1 MATIRIT
8 RVLTALILGTTL
20 TAVAGLSPPPALAD
34 PADTTAAPRADGF
47 TYQPL
52 WPFASQDDADRWL
65 RDGAAAGDSPWHA
78 DAATTARLFT
88 QNYLGFSEIDQTT
101 TVTEHVNEAWVGVG
115 YALPSGEP
123 TTAATI
129 HLARFGTDPDA
140 PWEVVGSLD
149 DTLTLSTPPYAS
161 TVGTV
166 IEAGGTI
173 TGVDE
178 NLHLRLRQS
187 TEENALADYCCVPA
201 GGQSQPW
208 SATFNTSPPQPGALT
223 LVVWTGGHTAPV
235 ETFAITG
242 LRAA

>member
-1 MATIRIT
+1 MRRT
-8 RVLTALILGTTL
+8 RALTALIMGATL
-20 TAVAGLSPPPALAD
+20 TIAGGLSAPLVPAD
-34 PADTTAAPRADGF
+34 PVDTTTAPRDKGF

-52 WPFASQDDADRWL
+52 WPFDSQDDADRWL

-88 QNYLGFSEIDQTT
+88 QDYLGFSEIDQTT
-101 TVTEHVNEAWVGVG
+101 TVTEHVDEAWVDVG
-115 YALPSGEP
+115 YASPNGEP

-129 HLARFGTDPDA
+129 HLARFGTAPDA

-149 DTLTLSTPPYAS
+149 NTLTLSTPSYGS

-166 IEAGGTI
+166 IEAGGII

-178 NLHLRLRQS
+178 NLHLQLRQGS
-187 TEENALADYCCVPA
+187 EKNALADYCCVPA

-208 SATFNTSPPQPGALT
+208 SATFNTSPPRPGALT
-223 LVVWTGGHTAPV
+223 LVVWTGGHSAPV
-235 ETFAITG
+235 ERFAITG
-242 LRAA
+242 LRTP